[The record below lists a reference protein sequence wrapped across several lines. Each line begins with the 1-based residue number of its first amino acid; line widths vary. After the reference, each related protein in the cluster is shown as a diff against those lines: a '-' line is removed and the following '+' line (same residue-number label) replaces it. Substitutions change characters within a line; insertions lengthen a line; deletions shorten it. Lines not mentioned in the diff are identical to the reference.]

1 MTDKN
6 YIADFGSAENVNDI
20 IEKNISGGNMILM
33 YTDRFEC
40 CVQKKIEDTAHL
52 LEARIFTEKAEI
64 KIMRPTKENDSLC
77 NIQRN
82 RRKNRSGNG
91 RHYY

>member
-33 YTDRFEC
+33 CIQTDLSAVF
-40 CVQKKIEDTAHL
+40 
-52 LEARIFTEKAEI
+52 
-64 KIMRPTKENDSLC
+64 
-77 NIQRN
+77 
-82 RRKNRSGNG
+82 RRK
-91 RHYY
+91 